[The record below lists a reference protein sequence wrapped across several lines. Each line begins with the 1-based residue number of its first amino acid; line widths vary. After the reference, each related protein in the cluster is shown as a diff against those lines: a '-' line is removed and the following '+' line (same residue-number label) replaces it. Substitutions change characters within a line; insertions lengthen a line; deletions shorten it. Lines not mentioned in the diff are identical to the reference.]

1 MKFYY
6 LIRFQ
11 YLGFRYHGWLKQSAK
26 RTVQETLEDVLHHL
40 LPEENFQVIGA
51 SRTDSMVSAQESFF
65 ELITEK
71 EVIHPETLSIDLN
84 KFLPPDIRI
93 LGIRQVDS
101 QFKIISSSKTKEYH
115 YYFSFG
121 EKLHPFC
128 APFMAMINEDLD
140 LELMKSAARLFEGEH
155 DFSHFCYRKKE
166 GQSAIRLIDMAAI
179 ETNREL
185 TANFFPSKSFVFK
198 VRAKSF
204 LRHQIRLMMG
214 ALFLVGMK
222 KLSLVELEELLKG
235 NGPGEKKL
243 MTAPASGLVL
253 KSVLFS
259 VSV

>member
-26 RTVQETLEDVLHHL
+26 RTVQESIEESLHHL
-40 LPEENFQVIGA
+40 LPSIEFQVIGS

-65 ELITEK
+65 ELIAEK
-71 EVIHPETLSIDLN
+71 EVIHPESIVQDMN
-84 KFLPPDIRI
+84 KILPPDIKI
-93 LGIRQVDS
+93 LDVKQVDA
-101 QFKIISSSKTKEYH
+101 QFKIISSSRMKDYH
-115 YYFSFG
+115 YYFSYG

-140 LELMKSAARLFEGEH
+140 IELMKKAARLFEGEH
-155 DFSHFCYRKKE
+155 DFSHFCYRKKD
-166 GQSAIRLIDMAAI
+166 GQSGVRTIEFTCI
-179 ETNREL
+179 ETNRDL
-185 TANFFPSKSFVFK
+185 TANFFPAKSFVFK

-222 KLSLVELEELLKG
+222 KLSLSELEELLKG
-235 NGPGEKKL
+235 NESFEKKI

>member
-26 RTVQETLEDVLHHL
+26 RTVQETIEEALHQL
-40 LPEENFQVIGA
+40 LPATEFQVIGA

-65 ELITEK
+65 ELITEQ
-71 EVIHPETLSIDLN
+71 EWMDPESLVTSLN
-84 KFLPPDIRI
+84 KVLPPDIRI
-93 LGIRQVDS
+93 LEVKQVDG
-101 QFKIISSSKTKEYH
+101 QFKIISSARLKEYH

-140 LELMKSAARLFEGEH
+140 IDLMKQAARLFEGEH
-155 DFSHFCYRKKE
+155 DFISFCYRKKE
-166 GQSAIRLIDMAAI
+166 GQNSIRTIDAACV
-179 ETNREL
+179 ETNHEL
-185 TANFFPSKSFVFK
+185 TANFFPAKSFVFK

-222 KLSLVELEELLKG
+222 KLSLDELEELLKG
-235 NGPGEKKL
+235 TNAEKKL